1 MNERAITVRIL
12 ILVIISILIAR
23 LFSIQVSND
32 QYKLAAENNIVQKR
46 IEYPY
51 RGLIRDRNNELIAY
65 NAPIYNLT
73 IVPRDFKMADSVKVI
88 SLFNYEPGEF
98 EVRYAKARKFSFSK
112 PSVFEEEIPPEQF
125 AKIQDKLSDIQGVSI
140 ETRTNRAYA
149 IQSLGNTLGY
159 VGEISARRLRSDTSN
174 YYRGGDYIGIS
185 GLEREY
191 ETVLRGKRGV
201 SYKMVN
207 VRGVVEGDFREGQFD
222 TIPEPGQDLEITIDL
237 ELQRYAEFLMQGK
250 VGSVVAI
257 EPSTGE
263 ILTFV
268 SSPNYDPSLLTGRD
282 FSENYLSLNRDSLKP
297 LFNRPVQAVYP
308 PGSMFKTV
316 QSLIALQEKVTY
328 AEEQIFS
335 DNTLIGD
342 LAPTGNY
349 NVARAIQL
357 SSNNYF
363 YKVFRRLIQRGE
375 HESPFIDSRIG
386 LESWGQYV
394 KKFGIGVRLGL
405 DLPDEKSGSVPNIE
419 LYDRIYGTNR
429 WKFSNIYSLSI
440 GQGELLVTPLQ
451 MANLGALLANR
462 GYYYTPHFVR
472 KIGSDSVVYSE
483 RNELGID
490 ASHYDPVIEG
500 MERVIQSGSGIRA
513 FMRDIAICGKTSTVQ
528 NPPYPDH
535 SGFMAFAPK
544 DDPQIAIAVYVENAG
559 QGGRAAAGTASLLI
573 EKHVRGKI
581 TRPYLEDFILKGDFF
596 FDARRKTTEED

>member
-1 MNERAITVRIL
+1 MNERGIAVRIIIILIIL
-12 ILVIISILIAR
+12 ILIGR
-23 LFSIQVSND
+23 LFSIQVTND
-32 QYKLAAENNIVQKR
+32 TYKLAAENNIVQKR

-51 RGLIRDRNNELIAY
+51 RGLIRDRNGELIAY
-65 NAPIYNLT
+65 NAPIYNLVM
-73 IVPRDFKMADSVKVI
+73 VPRDFNLEDSTKVKA
-88 SLFNYEPGEF
+88 LLGLEPGAFAEQ
-98 EVRYAKARKFSFSK
+98 YARCRRFSYSK

-125 AKIQDKLSDIQGVSI
+125 AQIQDELSAIRGLNV

-159 VGEISARRLRSDTSN
+159 VGEISASRLKADTAN

-191 ETVLRGKRGV
+191 EHVLRGKRGV

-207 VRGVVEGDFREGQFD
+207 VRGVVEGDFRDGQFD

-263 ILTFV
+263 ILAFV

-282 FSENYLSLNRDSLKP
+282 FSKNFLSLRQDSLKP
-297 LFNRPVQAVYP
+297 LINRPSEAMYP

-328 AEEQIFS
+328 PKEQIYS

-342 LAPTGNY
+342 LAPTGY
-349 NVARAIQL
+349 YDIPKAIQF

-375 HESPFIDSRIG
+375 HESAFIDSRIG
-386 LESWGQYV
+386 LESWGQHV
-394 KKFGIGVRLGL
+394 KKFGLGVQLGL
-405 DLPDEKSGSVPNIE
+405 DLPGEKSGSVPNIDV
-419 LYDRIYGTNR
+419 YDRIYGRNR

-440 GQGELLVTPLQ
+440 GQGELLVTPIQ

-462 GYYYTPHFVR
+462 GYYYTPHFIR
-472 KIGSDSVVYSE
+472 KIGADSVVRSE
-483 RNELGID
+483 RNDLGITPE
-490 ASHYDPVIEG
+490 HYEPVIQG
-500 MERVIQSGSGIRA
+500 MERVIQAGSGVRA
-513 FMRDIAICGKTSTVQ
+513 FIPDIAICGKTSTVQ
-528 NPPYPDH
+528 NPPYEDH

-544 DDPQIAIAVYVENAG
+544 ENPKIAIAVYVENAG

-573 EKHVRGKI
+573 EKHVRGEI
-581 TRPYLEDFILKGDFF
+581 TRPWLEDFILKGEFIF
-596 FDARRKTTEED
+596 

>member
-1 MNERAITVRIL
+1 MNERGIAVRIIIIFI
-12 ILVIISILIAR
+12 ILVLIGR
-23 LFSIQVSND
+23 LFSIQVTD
-32 QYKLAAENNIVQKR
+32 DTYKLAAENNIVQKR

-51 RGLIRDRNNELIAY
+51 RGLIRDRNGELIAY
-65 NAPIYNLT
+65 NAPIYNL
-73 IVPRDFKMADSVKVI
+73 IMVPRDFNLEDSTKVKE
-88 SLFNYEPGEF
+88 LLGLEGGAFAEQ
-98 EVRYAKARKFSFSK
+98 YARCRRFSYSK

-125 AKIQDKLSDIQGVSI
+125 AQIQDKLSAIRGLSV

-149 IQSLGNTLGY
+149 IQSLGSTLGY
-159 VGEISARRLRSDTSN
+159 VGEIDAAGLKADTAN

-185 GLEREY
+185 GLESEY
-191 ETVLRGKRGV
+191 EHVLRGKRGV
-201 SYKMVN
+201 SYKMVD

-263 ILTFV
+263 ILAFV

-282 FSENYLSLNRDSLKP
+282 FSKNFQSLLLDSLKP
-297 LFNRPVQAVYP
+297 LINRPSRATYP

-328 AEEQIFS
+328 PKEQIYS

-342 LAPTGNY
+342 LAPTGY
-349 NVARAIQL
+349 YDIPKAIQF

-375 HESPFIDSRIG
+375 HESAFIDSRIG
-386 LESWGQYV
+386 LESWGQHV
-394 KKFGIGVRLGL
+394 KKFGLGVQLGL
-405 DLPDEKSGSVPNIE
+405 DLPGEKSGSVPNIDV
-419 LYDRIYGTNR
+419 YDRIYGRNR

-440 GQGELLVTPLQ
+440 GQGELLVTPIQ

-462 GYYYTPHFVR
+462 GYYYTPHFIR
-472 KIGSDSVVYSE
+472 KIGADSAVSIE
-483 RNELGID
+483 RNDLGI
-490 ASHYDPVIEG
+490 APEHYEPVIQG
-500 MERVIQSGSGIRA
+500 MERVIQAGSGVRA
-513 FMRDIAICGKTSTVQ
+513 YIPDIAICGKTSTVQ
-528 NPPYPDH
+528 NANEDH

-544 DDPQIAIAVYVENAG
+544 ENPQIAIAVYVENAG

-573 EKHVRGKI
+573 EKHVRGEI
-581 TRPYLEDFILKGDFF
+581 TRPWLEEFILKGEFIF
-596 FDARRKTTEED
+596 

>member
-1 MNERAITVRIL
+1 MNERGIAVRIIIILIIL
-12 ILVIISILIAR
+12 ILIGR
-23 LFSIQVSND
+23 LFSIQVTND
-32 QYKLAAENNIVQKR
+32 TYKLAAENNIVQKR

-51 RGLIRDRNNELIAY
+51 RGLIRDRNGELIAY
-65 NAPIYNLT
+65 NAPIYSLVM
-73 IVPRDFKMADSVKVI
+73 VPRDFDLADSTKVKA
-88 SLFNYEPGEF
+88 LLDLEPGEF
-98 EVRYAKARKFSFSK
+98 AEQYARCRRFSYSK

-125 AKIQDKLSDIQGVSI
+125 AQIQDELSAIRGLSV

-159 VGEISARRLRSDTSN
+159 VGEISASRLKEDTAN

-191 ETVLRGKRGV
+191 EPVLRGKRGV

-207 VRGVVEGDFREGQFD
+207 VRGIVEGDFREGQFD

-237 ELQRYAEFLMQGK
+237 ELQRYAEFLMAGK

-257 EPSTGE
+257 EPSSGE
-263 ILTFV
+263 ILAFV

-282 FSENYLSLNRDSLKP
+282 FSKNYLNLNRDSLKP
-297 LFNRPVQAVYP
+297 LFNRPVQAMYP

-328 AEEQIFS
+328 PREQIYS

-342 LAPTGNY
+342 LAPTGY
-349 NVARAIQL
+349 YDIPKAIQF

-375 HESPFIDSRIG
+375 HESAFIDSRIG
-386 LESWGQYV
+386 LESWAQYV
-394 KKFGIGVRLGL
+394 RKFGLGVELGL
-405 DLPDEKSGSVPNIE
+405 DLPDEKKGSIPSIDV
-419 LYDRIYGTNR
+419 YDRVYGRNR

-440 GQGELLVTPLQ
+440 GQGELLVTPIQ
-451 MANLGALLANR
+451 MANLGAILANR

-472 KIGSDSVVYSE
+472 KIGADSVVRSN
-483 RNELGID
+483 RNDLGIQ
-490 ASHYDPVIEG
+490 SEHYEPVIEG
-500 MERVIQSGSGIRA
+500 MERVIQAGSGIRA
-513 FMRDIAICGKTSTVQ
+513 YIPDIAICGKTSTVQ

-544 DDPQIAIAVYVENAG
+544 DDPKIAIAVYVENAG

-573 EKHVRGKI
+573 EKHVRGEI

-596 FDARRKTTEED
+596 FDARRKTTEEN